1 MKDIENIIKQNRM
14 DFDTDEPRE
23 DHFDR
28 FQQKLQ
34 THHDKS
40 RWQWK
45 ELMKIAAIVA
55 IVMTASFASYQLRE
69 IKSPHF
75 SFGELSPEYQE
86 VENYFKANIDNQLDI
101 ISHLTKSSDIQEQNT
116 IKEELESMD
125 EMYNQL
131 EKELQ
136 AKPKDE
142 RIIQAMIKHF
152 QVKNNILNRIVQQ
165 LYLIKQQDNPLADM
179 INI

>member
-1 MKDIENIIKQNRM
+1 MKDIENIIKQNREN
-14 DFDTDEPRE
+14 FDSEEPNE
-23 DHFDR
+23 DHINR

-45 ELMKIAAIVA
+45 ELMKIAAIIA
-55 IVMTASFASYQLRE
+55 IVMTASFASYQFRD
-69 IKSPHF
+69 IRTPQF

-86 VENYFKANIDNQLDI
+86 VENYFKINIDKQLSI
-101 ISHLTKSSDIQEQNT
+101 ISQLTKTTDNHDKSSIN
-116 IKEELESMD
+116 KELESMD

-136 AKPKDE
+136 TNPNDE
-142 RIIQAMIKHF
+142 RIIQAIIEYF
-152 QVKNNILNRIVQQ
+152 QVKNDILNRIVQQ
-165 LYLIKQQDNPLADM
+165 LYLIKQ
-179 INI
+179 